1 MYITCRKNF
10 FCIIFTLKS
19 RLSDSENNKKEPV
32 YRRSVYSITT
42 VYNIVTDDT
51 DGDSVNNSYITIL
64 LLSYQAPITEK
75 KRPSKLVFLI
85 GLSSMFSGQ
94 STHFNHIHVIIS
106 ISWMNT

>member
-1 MYITCRKNF
+1 M
-10 FCIIFTLKS
+10 
-19 RLSDSENNKKEPV
+19 
-32 YRRSVYSITT
+32 YSITT
-42 VYNIVTDDT
+42 VYNIVNDDT
-51 DGDSVNNSYITIL
+51 DGDSVNNNCITIL

-106 ISWMNT
+106 ISWMDMRGGGGDFYTHKETYSKSS